1 MITNLHEAKTQERLM
16 LLVLVLLMQIGGMR
30 DGGYVNARPYD
41 NPTIEYFPTK
51 GPQVGLN
58 ILAET
63 LPCNL

>member
-1 MITNLHEAKTQERLM
+1 
-16 LLVLVLLMQIGGMR
+16 MR

-41 NPTIEYFPTK
+41 NPTIEYFPSK

-58 ILAET
+58 ILADS